1 MPKTEPFDK
10 HLDLYEE
17 WFVVNR
23 FVYESELRAIRYLLP
38 QEGEGLEIGVGS
50 GIFAG
55 PLGIKTGIDPS
66 EKMLGKARER
76 GIKTITG
83 IAEILP
89 FADDSFDYALMVTTI
104 CFVDDVTRSL
114 EEAARVLKKNGIFV
128 LAFVDKDSPVGR
140 EYLRMKDKSLF
151 YKEATFFSTA
161 ELMSALKKAGLTPG
175 DTVQTVFGSLDQ
187 VRTVQDFKP
196 GYGEGSFVVIRSVK

>member
-23 FVYESELRAIRYLLP
+23 YVYKSELKAIRYLLP

-55 PLGIKTGIDPS
+55 PLGIKTGVDPS
-66 EKMLGKARER
+66 GKMLGKARER

-83 IAEILP
+83 VAEKLP
-89 FADDSFDYALMVTTI
+89 FADGSFDYALMVTTI

-140 EYLRMKDKSLF
+140 EYLRMKNKSLF
-151 YKEATFFSTA
+151 YKEATFFSTE
-161 ELMSALKKAGLTPG
+161 ELMIALKKAGLTPG
-175 DTVQTVFGSLDQ
+175 DTVQTIFGSLDQ